1 MIKYDDF
8 AKLPIFKKGWIA
20 LDLKNNSVYFYGTKP
35 KWYKDYGTWRGNGSC
50 TIINTNFWL
59 VDCTGIKPEDSLRKV
74 GGKSKISHCMSTD
87 LSIGDKVYIICY
99 DTCYYVHDRAF
110 PITDICFEYYP
121 KDKTEEVKLD
131 LYYKGGE
138 SINVYRLRYGRENVY
153 KTKKEAQKECDR
165 RNAELKRKEQK

>member
-8 AKLPIFKKGWIA
+8 SKMAIFKKGWIC
-20 LDLKNNSVYFYGTKP
+20 LHGINGIMWFKNKPKYNKRWGWWYDGYNVCLDGIFDVDLKGVKA
-35 KWYKDYGTWRGNGSC
+35 
-50 TIINTNFWL
+50 
-59 VDCTGIKPEDSLRKV
+59 EESLRKV
-74 GGKSKISHCMSTD
+74 GGKSKISHCMSTY

-110 PITDICFEYYP
+110 PITDICFQYYP